1 VVGEQAALGLG
12 ALTREEGEGV
22 MRHGLTPLALLLMA
36 VPLVAQ
42 TPPGPPA
49 QQNVTVDAAT
59 RARVIDAAVAKLN
72 QYYVFPETAQRMA
85 EAVQTRL
92 ARGAYDTITGGNA
105 FASALTTDLRAVSH
119 DKHLSVAFS
128 SRVLPPMDPDATPD
142 SAVTAQRRAMLLRN
156 NCAFERVEWLSS
168 NIGYL
173 KFNAFGETAVC
184 AATVTAAMTFLAHV
198 DALII
203 DLRNNGGGDPEM
215 VAWVSS
221 YLFAEP
227 THLNDLYDRA
237 ADKTTEYWTSRDAPG
252 PRLADTPVFILTSS
266 RTFSAAEEFAY
277 NLKNLKR
284 ATIVGETTG
293 GGAHPV
299 AGHRIDDHFTIRVPF
314 ARAIN
319 PISKTNWEGTGVVP
333 DVPVPANEALDTAR
347 RLAAEQRRAGL
358 TP

>member
-1 VVGEQAALGLG
+1 
-12 ALTREEGEGV
+12 
-22 MRHGLTPLALLLMA
+22 MRYDFAPLVLLPLAAFRLA
-36 VPLVAQ
+36 AQ
-42 TPPGPPA
+42 TPATPAPPA
-49 QQNVTVDAAT
+49 ARQDVTLDAAT
-59 RARVIDAAVAKLN
+59 RARVVDAAAAKLD

-85 EAVQTRL
+85 EALRSRL
-92 ARGAYDTITGGNA
+92 ASGAYDSITQGNA
-105 FASALTTDLRAVSH
+105 FASTLTADLRAISH

-128 SRVLPPMDPDATPD
+128 SRVLPPMDPSATPD
-142 SAVTAQRRAMLLRN
+142 SFAMAQRRALLQRN
-156 NCAFERVEWLSS
+156 NCAFERVEWLPS

-173 KFNAFGETAVC
+173 KFNAFAEPGVC
-184 AATVTAAMTFLAHV
+184 ASTATAAMTFLAHV

-252 PRLADTPVFILTSS
+252 PRLASTPLFLLTSS
-266 RTFSAAEEFAY
+266 HTFSAAEEFAY

-284 ATIVGETTG
+284 ATIVGDTTG

-299 AGHRIDDHFTIRVPF
+299 GGHRIDDHFTIRVPF

-319 PISKTNWEGTGVVP
+319 PITKTNWEGTGVAP
-333 DVPVPANEALDTAR
+333 DVAVPARDALETAR
-347 RLAAEQRRAGL
+347 RLAAEQRRAA
-358 TP
+358 PAP